1 MRQGGAVVVGETA
14 AQALAL
20 AVFLDQAA
28 AAALRREPAAPTVAP
43 PQVASWADRRA
54 ERVWEYVTAGDPE
67 AVAHA

>member
-1 MRQGGAVVVGETA
+1 VRHGEAVVVGETA
-14 AQALAL
+14 AQTLAL

-28 AAALRREPAAPTVAP
+28 AAALRREPAAPTAAS

-67 AVAHA
+67 AVVPA